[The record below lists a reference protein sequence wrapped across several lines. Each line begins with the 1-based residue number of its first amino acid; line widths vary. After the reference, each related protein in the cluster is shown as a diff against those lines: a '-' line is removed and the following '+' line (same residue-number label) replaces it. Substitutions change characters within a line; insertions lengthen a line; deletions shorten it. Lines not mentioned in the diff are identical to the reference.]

1 MRFGIV
7 YRRHLLR
14 SKTKLI
20 DAESLDA
27 VKQMDMELP
36 APIFVEWLIDFE
48 ERKMIHVS
56 LTNEGRLVE
65 VPEGDWG
72 PLTEYEHFVDEEPD
86 FFAEQANE
94 SE

>member
-7 YRRHLLR
+7 FRRHLLR

-27 VKQMDMELP
+27 VKQMSMDLP
-36 APIFVEWLIDFE
+36 ENVFVEWLIDFD

-56 LTNEGRLVE
+56 MTNEGRLVE

-72 PLTEYEHFVDEEPD
+72 PLTEYEHFVDEQPD
-86 FFAEQANE
+86 FFAEQASE